1 MEGQRT
7 SDAPQDPQ
15 FSTWEEV
22 INRIKGGSSNGSS
35 SEGSGNGSGSG
46 SDGAGAGNGG
56 GSGRV
61 AETAYYTLLG
71 VEPTA
76 TQAELKSAYRKL
88 ALQLHPD
95 VSSAPDASERF
106 AAVAAA
112 YDVLSDPESRVLYDR
127 YGADGMRGKLGGAP
141 ELLLS
146 ALSLSE
152 GAAWKECTELQHAA
166 HAAGRANR
174 KPATSCISM
183 RFTPPRPLF
192 GFLRCAGASAGS
204 GNASREWTEFKRY
217 KRQNKHTQ
225 ARDASTASYSSSVD
239 EAWAGDA
246 ASGAAAGTSGSAG
259 AAASSSGS
267 SGEDPRW
274 AGMPTAGQVVEYP
287 LSQQQKD
294 ELQDGRTHGVGL
306 LVGRNC
312 DR

>member
-1 MEGQRT
+1 MHCSHTR
-7 SDAPQDPQ
+7 S
-15 FSTWEEV
+15 
-22 INRIKGGSSNGSS
+22 KSSWACNP
-35 SEGSGNGSGSG
+35 ETCNELHQH
-46 SDGAGAGNGG
+46 GA
-56 GSGRV
+56 S
-61 AETAYYTLLG
+61 
-71 VEPTA
+71 
-76 TQAELKSAYRKL
+76 
-88 ALQLHPD
+88 LQL
-95 VSSAPDASERF
+95 APS
-106 AAVAAA
+106 
-112 YDVLSDPESRVLYDR
+112 
-127 YGADGMRGKLGGAP
+127 
-141 ELLLS
+141 
-146 ALSLSE
+146 
-152 GAAWKECTELQHAA
+152 
-166 HAAGRANR
+166 
-174 KPATSCISM
+174 
-183 RFTPPRPLF
+183 F

-225 ARDASTASYSSSVD
+225 ARDASSASYGSSVD